1 MEKEIYVYMTVFK
14 IGRWNN

>member
-1 MEKEIYVYMTVFK
+1 MTVFK